1 MLLNL
6 DKLEKSVG
14 ELEVVVD
21 GNTTKIDV
29 KKVCSIDTQDLVE
42 EFTKQAGY
50 YAWYATILSLYEAR
64 KNELENKIEVKYA
77 ELDLAI
83 RASYSHDDLKNVK
96 ERSID
101 SKIIVDDG
109 YMTLKE
115 EFLAVSKIVKRLIAL
130 VKALEMKSNM
140 LVQTGARARKEM
152 ELDSPGR

>member
-29 KKVCSIDTQDLVE
+29 KKACSIDTQDLVE
-42 EFTKQAGY
+42 EFTKHAGY

-64 KNELENKIEVKYA
+64 KNELENKIEVRYA
-77 ELDLAI
+77 ELDMEI
-83 RASYSHDDLKNVK
+83 RASYDSAELKNVK

-101 SKIIVDDG
+101 SRIIVNND
-109 YMTLKE
+109 YAALKE
-115 EFLAVSKIVKRLIAL
+115 EFLMVSKIVKRLIAL
-130 VKALEMKSNM
+130 VKGLEVKSNM

-152 ELDSPGR
+152 ELDSSGR